1 MDREIADRKMSSF
14 FAIKLDKIR
23 EVGQSKED
31 AEGRQNPQY
40 RQLHPFPN

>member
-1 MDREIADRKMSSF
+1 MGRGIADRNMSSF
-14 FAIKLDKIR
+14 FAIKLDKIG

-40 RQLHPFPN
+40 RKLHPSAN